1 MSSHAL
7 TVFCK
12 LDLGASI
19 SPFRN
24 KSLTIYTKDSKY
36 ILDINKHI
44 SNKHIDVYNM
54 EIQKI
59 SNTNN
64 NDTIYNIMV
73 IHHKSEKNY
82 ELIISE
88 LKSKIDYL
96 QLTPAK
102 RKKVDEAKS
111 KTSESSN
118 NVTVLEVVSDPNDP
132 SATKDG
138 GSF

>member
-1 MSSHAL
+1 MI
-7 TVFCK
+7 K
-12 LDLGASI
+12 
-19 SPFRN
+19 
-24 KSLTIYTKDSKY
+24 
-36 ILDINKHI
+36 IL
-44 SNKHIDVYNM
+44 
-54 EIQKI
+54 E
-59 SNTNN
+59 NTNKEN
-64 NDTIYNIMV
+64 SE
-73 IHHKSEKNY
+73 KSEINILKGTIDSLKKELSELNKMRGEYENVRHQVQHINTFRRELTKERDEHEKTKKNY